1 MISRERESKMKN
13 LLLLLITLL
22 LYGCAGTLPLHDTTL
37 LHEQFENGLMSK
49 QEFNDRVT
57 QSATLIYE
65 GMRTINDAASR
76 YALDNSGKLPTGNVK
91 VVRSL
96 LLEGGYLE
104 AWPVIPPFA
113 FTDPV
118 QSDFKYWAGRAD
130 MDGIGELDDA
140 ISASQLKVEVCESFI
155 HRYSSFGPGD
165 IIHNYEANGEKYP
178 GKVVGRHI
186 KIYAITWSWS
196 ESLDYCDIEWVV
208 QYN

>member
-1 MISRERESKMKN
+1 MISRAREFKMKK
-13 LLLLLITLL
+13 LLLLLITLFF
-22 LYGCAGTLPLHDTTL
+22 YGCAGTLPLHDTTL

-65 GMRTINDAASR
+65 GMSTINDAASR
-76 YALDNSGKLPTGNVK
+76 YALNNSDKLPTGNVK
-91 VVRSL
+91 AVRSL

-118 QSDFKYWAGRAD
+118 QTDFKYWAGRAD
-130 MDGIGELDDA
+130 MDGIGEMDDW
-140 ISASQLKVEVCESFI
+140 ISAPQLKVEVCEDFI
-155 HRYSSFGPGD
+155 RRYSSFGPGD

-186 KIYAITWSWS
+186 KIYAITWSWT

>member
-1 MISRERESKMKN
+1 MISRERKSKMKN
-13 LLLLLITLL
+13 LLLLLITLFF
-22 LYGCAGTLPLHDTTL
+22 YGCASTLPLPDTTL
-37 LHEQFENGLMSK
+37 LHEQFENGLVSK
-49 QEFNDRVT
+49 QEFMERVE

-65 GMRTINDAASR
+65 GMSAINEAAKQ
-76 YALDNSGKLPTGNVK
+76 YALDHNDKLPTGNVK
-91 VVRSL
+91 VTRSL

-113 FTDPV
+113 FTEPV
-118 QSDFKYWAGRAD
+118 QTDFKYWAGAAD
-130 MDGIGELDDA
+130 MDGIGKPDDW
-140 ISASQLKVEVCESFI
+140 ISASDLKVEVCENFI
-155 HRYSSFGPGD
+155 RRYSSFGPGD